1 MYSYFNWSTP
11 EKTEDGAVKAISDL
25 ALIAGLARPAGDSN
39 ILPILIPTYKA
50 LGLDAPIAFLA
61 ENAKSKHGTLL
72 TAVGKE
78 DEEAFEAL
86 LAFGHKDND
95 DEDGSMALIKAVK
108 MGLISFVDGLLAA
121 GADKDARDEASLR

>member
-1 MYSYFNWSTP
+1 MP

-39 ILPILIPTYKA
+39 ILPILIPTYMA

-61 ENAKSKHGTLL
+61 ENAKSKYGTQPLL
-72 TAVGKE
+72 TAVDKE

-108 MGLISFVDGLLAA
+108 MGLSSFVDGLLAA